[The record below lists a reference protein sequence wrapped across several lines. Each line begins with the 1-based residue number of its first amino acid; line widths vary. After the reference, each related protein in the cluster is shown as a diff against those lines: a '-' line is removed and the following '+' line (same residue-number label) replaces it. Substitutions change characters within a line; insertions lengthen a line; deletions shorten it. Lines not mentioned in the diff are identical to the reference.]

1 MRWPRIIFLLVLLLI
16 VGAFFHY
23 TLPQRDIVRITGTEV
38 VREDFTSLS
47 RWFFSNAED
56 GASATGSRDIRFINA
71 VFPDRLS
78 DTGEVVSP
86 GRVMVYR
93 NEDTGFGWPPYFKL
107 DTADLQAEATNL
119 VSSEADPQWVAITHY
134 GWRMHFPTAYPNAVS
149 IRPVAGSDVTLFPWL
164 NIVILAF
171 LALILFF
178 MWRMWERF
186 EDRVIDPIVDR
197 TAVRWAKLRDW
208 MAGRRR

>member
-38 VREDFTSLS
+38 VREDFTSLN
-47 RWFFSNAED
+47 RWFFSNTED

-71 VFPDRLS
+71 V
-78 DTGEVVSP
+78 
-86 GRVMVYR
+86 RVNGDVIVYR

-107 DTADLQAEATNL
+107 DTADLQAEATSL
-119 VSSEADPQWVAITHY
+119 VSSEAEPQWVAVTHY
-134 GWRMHFPTAYPNAVS
+134 GWRMHFPTSYPNAVGM
-149 IRPVAGSDVTLFPWL
+149 RPVAGPDVTLFPWL
-164 NIVILAF
+164 NIVIL
-171 LALILFF
+171 LILAGLVFF
-178 MWRMWERF
+178 AWRIWERF